1 MTTSTDISIQNNYQT
16 IEKILLTKG
25 HNFFDSLFVQQISS
39 LIDSI
44 FYPKQFNKTLFNH
57 IIDFSNLNINKP
69 IKLEDFFK
77 GYISVYESM
86 LINKKQFEKKISLLN
101 MYHQQLNSKL
111 NTLKNDNKNNSI
123 NNNNQ
128 LFQDSRIIIYYKILN
143 EEIINNKIIFEI
155 KNYDKKEIPINYEFN
170 LNEII
175 IPLKNYDIISNGL
188 LVYYN
193 NKLIDNLNI
202 WNILNKIKTN
212 NYENNSFSIS
222 YLWINSEKEFI
233 NTYIEEINSLIN
245 NEKEYLNMLNDFIKE
260 LELIFKKN
268 NNNNIKNNTELEITN
283 NIENLILNFTGN
295 DIINW
300 DNITF
305 HTNFIILL
313 GVLIQFL
320 IRSDYISLLNIFL
333 IFFILFDIFKRNI
346 LYKILKYDLITII
359 NDLIYFILNVNKKRN
374 DIIEKIINIII
385 IIIIIIKIIQCFSLW
400 KMALEYK
407 IYYIN
412 NYEYFQKNH
421 SSKSFFRKM
430 SVAPKLTMSKSED
443 ELYNLLGNFKNFLFI
458 NN

>member
-346 LYKILKYDLITII
+346 LYKILKYDIITII
-359 NDLIYFILNVNKKRN
+359 NDLIYFIINVNKKRN

>member
-111 NTLKNDNKNNSI
+111 NTLKNDKNNSI

-170 LNEII
+170 LNEIT

-222 YLWINSEKEFI
+222 YLWINSEKDFI
-233 NTYIEEINSLIN
+233 NTYIEEINRLIN

-283 NIENLILNFTGN
+283 NIENLLLNFTGN

-333 IFFILFDIFKRNI
+333 IFFILFDILKRNI
-346 LYKILKYDLITII
+346 LYKILKYNLITII
-359 NDLIYFILNVNKKRN
+359 NDLIYFIINVNKKRN
-374 DIIEKIINIII
+374 DILEKIINIII

-430 SVAPKLTMSKSED
+430 SVAPKLTMSNNED
-443 ELYNLLGNFKNFLFI
+443 EIHNLLGNFNNFLFI

>member
-1 MTTSTDISIQNNYQT
+1 MTTSTDITVQNNYQT
-16 IEKILLTKG
+16 IEKILLIKG

-77 GYISVYESM
+77 GYLSVYESM
-86 LINKKQFEKKISLLN
+86 LINKEQFEKKISLLN

-111 NTLKNDNKNNSI
+111 NTLNSDEKNNSI
-123 NNNNQ
+123 SNNNE
-128 LFQDSRIIIYYKILN
+128 LFQDSRIIIYYKIMN
-143 EEIINNKIIFEI
+143 EEIINNKLIFEI
-155 KNYDKKEIPINYEFN
+155 KNHDKKEIPINYDTN

-175 IPLKNYDIISNGL
+175 IPLKNYEIISCGL

-202 WNILNKIKTN
+202 WNLLNKIKTN
-212 NYENNSFSIS
+212 IYENNSFSIS
-222 YLWINSEKEFI
+222 YLWINSEKNFI
-233 NTYIEEINSLIN
+233 NSYIEEINVLIN
-245 NEKEYLNMLNDFIKE
+245 NEKEYLNMLNDSIKE

-283 NIENLILNFTGN
+283 KIENLILNFTGN

-305 HTNFIILL
+305 HTNFIILI

-320 IRSDYISLLNIFL
+320 IRSDYISLLSIFL
-333 IFFILFDIFKRNI
+333 IFFILFDILKRNI
-346 LYKILKYDLITII
+346 LYKILKYDIITLI
-359 NDLIYFILNVNKKRN
+359 NDLIYFIININKKNN
-374 DIIEKIINIII
+374 DILDKIINIII
-385 IIIIIIKIIQCFSLW
+385 IIVIIIKIIQCFSLW

-430 SVAPKLTMSKSED
+430 SISPKLTMSKSED
-443 ELYNLLGNFKNFLFI
+443 DLISLLGNFKNFLFI

>member
-1 MTTSTDISIQNNYQT
+1 MTTSTDISIQNNYQI

-333 IFFILFDIFKRNI
+333 IFFILFDILKRNI

>member
-346 LYKILKYDLITII
+346 LYKILKYDIITII

>member
-1 MTTSTDISIQNNYQT
+1 MTTSTEISIQNNYQT

>member
-1 MTTSTDISIQNNYQT
+1 MTTSTEISIQNNYQT

-111 NTLKNDNKNNSI
+111 NTLKNDKNNSI

-283 NIENLILNFTGN
+283 NIENLLLNFTGN

-333 IFFILFDIFKRNI
+333 IFFILFDILKRNI
-346 LYKILKYDLITII
+346 LYKILKYNLITII
-359 NDLIYFILNVNKKRN
+359 NDLIYFIINVNKKRN
-374 DIIEKIINIII
+374 DILEKIINIII

>member
-111 NTLKNDNKNNSI
+111 NTLKNDKNNSI

-170 LNEII
+170 LNEIT

-222 YLWINSEKEFI
+222 YLWINSEKDFI
-233 NTYIEEINSLIN
+233 NTYIEEINRLIN

-283 NIENLILNFTGN
+283 NIENLLLNFTGN

-333 IFFILFDIFKRNI
+333 IFFILFDILKRNI
-346 LYKILKYDLITII
+346 LYKILKYNLITII
-359 NDLIYFILNVNKKRN
+359 NDLIYFIINVNKKRN
-374 DIIEKIINIII
+374 DILEKIINIII